1 MSKKKSTTT
10 VLKSPQRASKRRKFS
25 PKPKNAPFQEET
37 QFLQLNMGRRTPAHD
52 EATIN
57 FSINSELLRKF
68 NEEAKASHL
77 ETRLSNEQH
86 AINRIL
92 NKVPLKTEFEELLKE
107 GNVDFL
113 LPRKYKLLLNKF
125 TALNK
130 ALFKAKNM
138 KAEFRDIQYQLQ
150 LEGIFISFKDL
161 SQIIYIN
168 EEFFTVSEKNQKIF
182 VEINDKNGNNQ
193 ETEEFLNEK
202 TQSLRDYFIRI
213 LKIYHFDFLQSRGE
227 EKDSLLYESQK
238 VWHSEFDIDSMPEIP
253 QKDLSEFYTDGKF
266 LNYRSKS
273 KGKSKSKSKSKSKQK
288 DVLNEKNEEMSNIL
302 KNLTFKEKLMES
314 VFSYNFPK
322 FKILIYFKKKK

>member
-25 PKPKNAPFQEET
+25 PKPKNAP
-37 QFLQLNMGRRTPAHD
+37 LQLNMGRRTPAHD

-57 FSINSELLRKF
+57 FSINSQLLRKF

-322 FKILIYFKKKK
+322 FKILIYFKKKKIGKGKT

>member
-1 MSKKKSTTT
+1 MSKKQSTST
-10 VLKSPQRASKRRKFS
+10 VFKTPQRSSKRRKFS
-25 PKPKNAPFQEET
+25 PKPKFFPEET
-37 QFLQLNMGRRTPAHD
+37 QFLKSKISRITPAQD

-77 ETRLSNEQH
+77 ETRLSHEQH
-86 AINRIL
+86 LINKIL

-130 ALFKAKNM
+130 ALFRAKNM
-138 KAEFRDIQYQLQ
+138 KVEFRDIQYQLQ

-161 SQIIYIN
+161 AQIIYIN
-168 EEFFTVSEKNQKIF
+168 EEFFAVSEKNQKVF
-182 VEINDKNGNNQ
+182 VEINDKNRKNQ
-193 ETEEFLNEK
+193 EMEEFLNEK
-202 TQSLRDYFIRI
+202 AQSLRDYFIRI

-253 QKDLSEFYTDGKF
+253 QKDLSEFYTDGRF
-266 LNYRSKS
+266 LNSRSKSKS
-273 KGKSKSKSKSKSKQK
+273 KGKTKSKSKKKE
-288 DVLNEKNEEMSNIL
+288 VLTGKNDEMSNIL

-314 VFSYNFPK
+314 VFS
-322 FKILIYFKKKK
+322 